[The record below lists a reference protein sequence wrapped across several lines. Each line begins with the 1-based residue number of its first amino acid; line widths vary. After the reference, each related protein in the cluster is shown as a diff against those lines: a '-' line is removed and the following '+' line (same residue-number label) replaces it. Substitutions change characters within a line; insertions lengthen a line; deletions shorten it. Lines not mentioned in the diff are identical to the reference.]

1 MLFSAIFLSLLFLN
15 IRIDWIL
22 FKTYDQQFTLTT
34 KKSLHIIFKAM
45 TSTSGLAVSLHQP
58 YDFCWKGTLLPS
70 YKLYPWSWKFLSKEE
85 KWQKFSWHTCK
96 ISFENHFWKR
106 LSKENFLVCHYLKE
120 WNYGTFAAYVLCVQH
135 DGRDAACH
143 VAPSAGR
150 ADTWLTI
157 QAGRR
162 RTFRCLHRSSF
173 SCITTVLPLH
183 LWVSS
188 LAEHRSRRQLWSN

>member
-70 YKLYPWSWKFLSKEE
+70 YHCTRDRESFFPKKKNGESFHDTRARFLSKI
-85 KWQKFSWHTCK
+85 T
-96 ISFENHFWKR
+96 FESDFRK
-106 LSKENFLVCHYLKE
+106 K
-120 WNYGTFAAYVLCVQH
+120 TF
-135 DGRDAACH
+135 
-143 VAPSAGR
+143 
-150 ADTWLTI
+150 
-157 QAGRR
+157 
-162 RTFRCLHRSSF
+162 
-173 SCITTVLPLH
+173 
-183 LWVSS
+183 
-188 LAEHRSRRQLWSN
+188 